1 LYIKK
6 ANVSDKEA
14 DEEEEPRKE
23 QAKDYY
29 AGYYFGKESYT
40 SSDNLPGRRTDGE
53 LEKDVLYR
61 IRNDKGLDISNVKV
75 RVVDSAVILTGQ
87 VRTYAI
93 KEEVGKKAWETKGV
107 IKVLNE
113 LEVTDSEIAGI

>member
-1 LYIKK
+1 M
-6 ANVSDKEA
+6 SDKGV

-23 QAKDYY
+23 QAKDYF
-29 AGYYFGKESYT
+29 AGYYFGKDSYT
-40 SSDNLPGRRTDGE
+40 SSDNLPGRKSDEE

-61 IRNDKGLDISNVKV
+61 IRNNQSLDAPNVNV
-75 RVVDSAVILTGQ
+75 RVVDSSVILTGQ

-107 IKVLNE
+107 SKVLNE
-113 LEVTDSEIAGI
+113 LEVTNSERAGE